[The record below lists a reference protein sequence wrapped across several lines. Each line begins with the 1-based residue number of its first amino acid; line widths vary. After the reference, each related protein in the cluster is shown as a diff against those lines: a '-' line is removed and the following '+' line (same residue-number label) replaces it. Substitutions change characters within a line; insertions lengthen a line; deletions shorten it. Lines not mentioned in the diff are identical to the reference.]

1 MNLCLRLFLIGLL
14 GLVLAG
20 ASPRAHA
27 QQAPQGSAAEET
39 IAAIIADLDRVE
51 NVMAREDVLPATLD
65 RLRRELDT
73 SQVRLN
79 QLVAELRPRLEALQ
93 AQILRLGERPAEGE
107 PAEPETIAA
116 ERASLAE
123 RIRQIDASIRGAQ
136 ALGLR
141 ASQLQERMQS
151 RRRAL
156 FTQSLFERSQ
166 TPLSLSL
173 WREAIADT
181 QIGHLR
187 LSLMLNEWWR
197 NIEVSST
204 PWLILLGAGLG
215 ALLLYVAGWAGVR
228 HFRHWDRE
236 EPPEFWQR
244 AASGAWVILMRI
256 IPTLAW
262 VGGLYFAL
270 WSAGLLPDGIAALAW
285 AVTLALITISAVSAV
300 STTILAPH
308 RPVWRIFQVSD
319 RVARQV
325 NTLMVLIAFVY
336 GIDLVLGKLNDVLFT
351 PLPVTI
357 AQTSVLSIVFAGLL
371 AAVVYVLGSEKRGD
385 HATDLFWLG
394 LVRFIIYAI
403 ALVIVIAVMI
413 GYVAFARFLAAQ
425 VLVTGTILIV
435 AYLLL
440 VWVNAVGDRLRDPQ
454 GLMRGLP
461 MFEANGARREQIAL
475 FITLVLKASIFLV
488 AFPLILLQWGF
499 DRQDLADWASKAFF
513 GFEIGSV
520 NISIVTILGAMLVF
534 LTVFVVAKVLQ
545 SWLDSQV
552 LQPSGLSS
560 GLRDSIRTGLGYT
573 GFIVAGL
580 IAVSYAGVDFSNIA
594 IVAGALSVGIGFG
607 LQSIVNNFVSG
618 LILLAERPI
627 KVGDWII
634 VGDEQGYVRK
644 ISVRA
649 TEIET
654 FDRSNV
660 IVPNSLLISEK
671 VKNWTL
677 HNNIGRVIIPVGVSY
692 NSDPEQV
699 KQILLDVARQNP
711 QVLSFPEPF
720 VYFEDF
726 ADSSLNFQ
734 LYAFVLNITQ
744 SFSVRTA
751 LRIAI
756 LKTFREQG
764 IEIPFPQRDVHLR
777 DLDGLKQALAR
788 QMERVRAE
796 QEHSQRDITPKP
808 TDDGTH
814 K

>member
-1 MNLCLRLFLIGLL
+1 MSFCLRFSLICLL
-14 GLVLAG
+14 GLTLTVSL
-20 ASPRAHA
+20 PRAQA
-27 QQAPQGSAAEET
+27 QEPLSNEAIEET
-39 IAAIIADLDRVE
+39 VAAIIGDLDRIESVI
-51 NVMAREDVLPATLD
+51 VREDVLPATLD
-65 RLRRELDT
+65 RLRQELDANQT
-73 SQVRLN
+73 RLN
-79 QLVAELRPRLEALQ
+79 ALITELRPRLEALN
-93 AQILRLGERPAEGE
+93 AQISRLGAPPAEGE
-107 PAEPETIAA
+107 PPEPATIAA
-116 ERASLAE
+116 ERASLTQRGNKLDAT
-123 RIRQIDASIRGAQ
+123 IRAAQ

-141 ASQLQERMQS
+141 ASQLLERLQS

-156 FTQSLFERSQ
+156 FTQGLLERSQ

-181 QIGHLR
+181 QIGRLR
-187 LSLMLNEWWR
+187 LSLMLNEWWS
-197 NIEVSST
+197 NIEVSSAL
-204 PWLILLGAGLG
+204 WLILLCAGLS
-215 ALLLYVAGWAGVR
+215 ALALYFAGWAGVR
-228 HFRHWDRE
+228 HFRRWDRE

-244 AASGAWVILMRI
+244 AASGAWVILMRVV
-256 IPTLAW
+256 PTFAW
-262 VGGLYFAL
+262 VSGLYFAL
-270 WSAGLLPDGIAALAW
+270 WSSGLLPDRIGMLAW
-285 AVTLALITISAVSAV
+285 SLALVLIVLSAVSAV

-308 RPVWRIFQVSD
+308 RPIWRIFPVSD
-319 RVARQV
+319 RVARRV
-325 NTLMVLIAFVY
+325 NALMILIALVY
-336 GIDLVLGKLNDVLFT
+336 GIDLVLGRLNEVLYT

-371 AAVVYVLGSEKRGD
+371 VAIFNVLGADKDGENPHELR
-385 HATDLFWLG
+385 WLG
-394 LVRFIIYAI
+394 VVRMLIYAI
-403 ALVIVIAVMI
+403 ALTIFVAVII

-435 AYLLL
+435 TFLLL
-440 VWVNAVGDRLRDPQ
+440 VWVNALGDRLRDPQ
-454 GLMRGLP
+454 GLLQGWR
-461 MFEANGARREQIAL
+461 MFQANGSRREQVALIA
-475 FITLVLKASIFLV
+475 TLILKASIFLI

-499 DRQDLADWASKAFF
+499 DRQDLTEWASKAFF
-513 GFEIGSV
+513 GFQIGSV
-520 NISIVTILGAMLVF
+520 NISLVTILGALLVF
-534 LTVFVVAKVLQ
+534 ITVYIVARVLQ

-560 GLRDSIRTGLGYT
+560 GVRDSIRTGLGYT

-634 VGDEQGYVRK
+634 VGEEQGFVRK

-677 HNNIGRVIIPVGVSY
+677 HNNTGRVIIPVGVSY
-692 NSDPEQV
+692 DSDPEQV
-699 KQILLDVARQNP
+699 KQTLLDVARQHP
-711 QVLSFPEPF
+711 QVLTFPEPF

-734 LYAFVLNITQ
+734 LYAYVLNITQ
-744 SFSVRTA
+744 SLSVRTA

-756 LKTFREQG
+756 LKAFREQG

-788 QMERVRAE
+788 QMERLRAE
-796 QEHSQRDITPKP
+796 QEARQHDITP
-808 TDDGTH
+808 TSSDDGTQ